1 MTDILSLARTRGFLH
16 GATPGLADRLA
27 TGPVT
32 AYVGFDPTADS
43 LHVGNLVPV
52 MGLAWLQRTGGTPV
66 ALVGGGTGLV
76 GDPSGKRSE
85 RPMLTQAQVDANAGA
100 IRAQLE
106 RFLSFSGTNAARV
119 MDNADWLRGLNLLE
133 FLRDTGKHFTVN
145 YMLQKDSVKSRMD
158 SGISFTEFTYMLVQ
172 AYDFWHLNQST
183 NVELQM
189 GGSDQWGNITA
200 GIELIG
206 RREQKQ
212 AHGLVFPLLT
222 TAAGNKF
229 GKSEDGNVWLDPGKT
244 SPYKFYQF
252 WLNTDDRDVAGWLK
266 LFTFMELDDIE
277 ALLVEQDRDPG
288 KRVAQRRLALEVT
301 SRVHGADV
309 AEGVI
314 AASAILFGG
323 EPLVATSADVL
334 EVLEG
339 EVPVSS
345 LALTQ
350 LSKGL
355 PLVDAL
361 VLAGLASSRADAKR
375 GVEQKGF
382 SINGQPATPG
392 RSLSEEDLLAGRYV
406 VLQKGKK
413 NYAMLVVS

>member
-1 MTDILSLARTRGFLH
+1 MTNILTVAGDRGFLH
-16 GATPGLADRLA
+16 DATPGLAERLA
-27 TGPVT
+27 AGPIT

-85 RPMLTQAQVDANAGA
+85 RPMLSPAQVDANAGA
-100 IRAQLE
+100 IRGQLE
-106 RFLSFSGTNAARV
+106 KFLSFSGKNAARV
-119 MDNADWLRGLNLLE
+119 MNNADWLRGLHLLE

-158 SGISFTEFTYMLVQ
+158 SGISFTEFSYMLVQ
-172 AYDFWHLNQST
+172 AYDYWHLHQSA

-200 GIELIG
+200 GIELIS

-212 AHGLVFPLLT
+212 VHGLVFPLLT
-222 TAAGNKF
+222 TATGNKF
-229 GKSEDGNVWLDPGKT
+229 GKSEDGNVWLDPRKT
-244 SPYKFYQF
+244 SPYRFYQF
-252 WLNTDDRDVAGWLK
+252 WLNTDDRDVAGWLR
-266 LFTFMELDDIE
+266 LFTFMELDEIE
-277 ALLVEQDRDPG
+277 ALLAEQAKDPG
-288 KRVAQRRLALEVT
+288 RRAAQRRLALEVT
-301 SRVHGADV
+301 SRVHGV
-309 AEGVI
+309 ETAERVI

-323 EPLVATSADVL
+323 QPLVAASAEVL

-339 EVPVSS
+339 EVPT
-345 LALTQ
+345 TQ
-350 LSKGL
+350 IERGELGAKLSIST
-355 PLVDAL
+355 AL
-361 VLAGLASSRADAKR
+361 VTAGLATSKADARR
-375 GVEQKGF
+375 GLEQSGF
-382 SINGQPATPG
+382 SVNGEVVDASRVLT
-392 RSLSEEDLLAGRYV
+392 EDDLLAGRYV

>member
-1 MTDILSLARTRGFLH
+1 MTDILTLARTRGFLH
-16 GATPGLADRLA
+16 DATPGLAGRLA
-27 TGPVT
+27 IGPVT

-85 RPMLTQAQVDANAGA
+85 RPMLSPAQVDANASA
-100 IRAQLE
+100 IRGQLE
-106 RFLSFSGTNAARV
+106 KFLSFSGRNAARV
-119 MDNADWLRGLNLLE
+119 MNNADWLRGLNLLE

-172 AYDFWHLNQST
+172 AYDYWHLHQSS

-200 GIELIG
+200 GIELIS

-212 AHGLVFPLLT
+212 VHGLVFPLLT
-222 TAAGNKF
+222 TATGDKF
-229 GKSEDGNVWLDPGKT
+229 GKSEDGNVWLDPRKT
-244 SPYKFYQF
+244 SPYRFYQF
-252 WLNTDDRDVAGWLK
+252 WLNTDDRDVAGWLR
-266 LFTFMELDDIE
+266 LFTFMELPEIE
-277 ALLVEQDRDPG
+277 ALLAEQAKDPG
-288 KRVAQRRLALEVT
+288 RRAAQRRLALEVT
-301 SRVHGADV
+301 SRVHGAET
-309 AEGVI
+309 AERVI

-323 EPLVATSADVL
+323 QPLVAASAEVL

-339 EVPVSS
+339 EVPTAPLVLAELGKGVS
-345 LALTQ
+345 
-350 LSKGL
+350 
-355 PLVDAL
+355 LVDAL
-361 VLAGLASSRADAKR
+361 VTAGLASSRADAKR

-382 SINGQPATPG
+382 SVNGEAAASG
-392 RSLSEEDLLAGRYV
+392 RSLGEEDLLAGRYI

-413 NYAMLVVS
+413 NYAMLVVT